1 MRAAA
6 VTTRRHGEMLTL
18 RVSALESALDAGR
31 DWLSP
36 EIVERGDHVV
46 QRARTRL
53 SHSIDHTVV
62 ALAGSTG
69 SGKSTILNALAGQ
82 EISRPG
88 LIRPTTSRP
97 VAAVWDVDGGDRHE
111 ADLLLDWLEVNQR
124 SYLPP
129 TGENRGLVLLDLPDH
144 DSVVVEHRIRAE
156 RLLERADLLVW
167 IMDPQK
173 YADAAL
179 HERYLRPLAGHAGVV
194 VLVLNQIDRLAPQ
207 DQAQC
212 LADLRRLAA
221 LDGLAAA
228 TVLGLSAVT
237 GQGMG
242 ELHELMAQAAAE
254 RAAAAERL
262 LADVRAAAALVQ
274 AECGTS
280 QEHRVG
286 DVARRELFDAL
297 AAAARTDVVVDAVRG
312 SSLHRAR
319 AATGWPLTRWVGR
332 LRADPLRRLNLHRKA
347 ERADLVRSSLPP
359 ADAAMAARTHT
370 AVRGYIDAASA
381 GAPAGWVI
389 STRALVHDEGL
400 PDALDQAVAR
410 TELEGEVRAWWWPVA
425 SVIQWVLF
433 ATLVVGLG
441 WLAGLAVLAFI
452 QLPIA
457 ATPGGEGFPIPTL
470 MVVVGLGL
478 GIIFALVARVVA
490 FVDAGRAA
498 RRAARRLRAQI
509 AVVAGTAVVEP
520 VEAQRRLLDE
530 CRAAAAIA
538 GR

>member
-1 MRAAA
+1 MRALATA
-6 VTTRRHGEMLTL
+6 TRQRGETLSL
-18 RVSALESALDAGR
+18 RVDALESSLEAGR
-31 DWLSP
+31 EFLSP
-36 EIVERGDHVV
+36 AIVERGERVV

-53 SHSIDHTVV
+53 SHSIGHTVV
-62 ALAGSTG
+62 ALGGSTG

-97 VAAVWDVDGGDRHE
+97 VAAVWDVAGGDRRE
-111 ADLLLDWLEVNQR
+111 ADQLLDWLEVGQR

-129 TGENRGLVLLDLPDH
+129 SGGNEGLILLDLPDH

-167 IMDPQK
+167 VMDPQK

-179 HERYLRPLAGHAGVV
+179 HERYLRPLAGHADVV
-194 VLVLNQIDRLAPQ
+194 VLVLNQIDRLSPH

-221 LDGLAAA
+221 ADGLAAA

-242 ELHELMAQAAAE
+242 DLHELMEQAAAE
-254 RAAAAERL
+254 RAAAADRL
-262 LADVRAAAALVQ
+262 LADVRAAALIVQ
-274 AECGTS
+274 GECGLS
-280 QEHRVG
+280 QAHGVG
-286 DVARRELFDAL
+286 ESARRELLDAL
-297 AAAARTDVVVDAVRG
+297 AVAARTDVVVDAVRG
-312 SSLHRAR
+312 SALHRAR

-347 ERADLVRSSLPP
+347 ERADLVRTSLPP
-359 ADAAMAARTHT
+359 VDAAMTARTHT
-370 AVRGYIDAASA
+370 AVRGYVDAASV
-381 GAPAGWVI
+381 GAPTAWVL

-410 TELEGEVRAWWWPVA
+410 TELDAELRPWWWSVA
-425 SVIQWVLF
+425 SVVQWVFL
-433 ATLVVGLG
+433 AILAVGLG
-441 WLAGLAVLAFI
+441 WLAVLAILAFI
-452 QLPIA
+452 QLPIT
-457 ATPGGEGFPIPTL
+457 ATPNGDGFPIPTL
-470 MVVVGLGL
+470 MVVAGLGF
-478 GIIFALVARVVA
+478 GIVFALVARVVS
-490 FVDAGRAA
+490 FVEADRSA

-509 AVVAGTAVVEP
+509 AAVAGAAVIDP

-530 CRAAAAIA
+530 CRAAAVIA